1 MVKPEDITIKSS
13 TEDIVKPLQDNRGYR
28 GLVLGND
35 LKILLISDPD
45 VEKAAAALDVNIG
58 ECSLVNCSI
67 CHIPFFELSRIDET
81 RKLFQPNPG
90 FCF

>member
-1 MVKPEDITIKSS
+1 MGKMVKPEDITIKSS

-58 ECSLVNCSI
+58 ECSPGDCSI
-67 CHIPFFELSRIDET
+67 CRIPVVELFRIDEM
-81 RKLFQPNPG
+81 RKLF
-90 FCF
+90 